1 MSAHQTA
8 EERITELE
16 IRVAE
21 QEKVIEDLS
30 VQLAEQWKVVDASRR
45 KLDALV
51 KRFLSVEAA
60 VQPEIPIDKP
70 PHW

>member
-1 MSAHQTA
+1 MS

-21 QEKVIEDLS
+21 LERINDDLS
-30 VQLAEQWKVVDASRR
+30 GQLAEQWKVVEAQRAKMDE
-45 KLDALV
+45 LV
-51 KRFLSVEAA
+51 RRFLTVEAA
-60 VQPEIPIDKP
+60 VQPEIPVDKP

>member
-1 MSAHQTA
+1 MS

-21 QEKVIEDLS
+21 LERLNDDLS
-30 VQLAEQWKVVDASRR
+30 GQLAEQWKVVEAQRAKMDE
-45 KLDALV
+45 LV
-51 KRFLSVEAA
+51 RRFLTVEAA
-60 VQPEIPIDKP
+60 VQPDIPVDKP

>member
-1 MSAHQTA
+1 MS

-21 QEKVIEDLS
+21 LERVNEDLS
-30 VQLAEQWKVVDASRR
+30 RQLADQWKVVEASRAR
-45 KLDALV
+45 MDELV
-51 KRFLSVEAA
+51 RRFLTVEAA
-60 VQPEIPIDKP
+60 VQPEIPVDKP

>member
-1 MSAHQTA
+1 MS

-21 QEKVIEDLS
+21 LERLNDDLS
-30 VQLAEQWKVVDASRR
+30 GQLAEQWKVVEAQRAKMDE
-45 KLDALV
+45 LV
-51 KRFLSVEAA
+51 RRFLTVEAA
-60 VQPEIPIDKP
+60 VQPEIPVDKP

>member
-1 MSAHQTA
+1 MNAHQTP

-21 QEKVIEDLS
+21 QEHTIEDLS
-30 VQLAEQWKVVDASRR
+30 VQLAEQWKAVDASCR

-60 VQPEIPIDKP
+60 VQPEIPVDKP

>member
-1 MSAHQTA
+1 MS

-21 QEKVIEDLS
+21 LERVNEDLS
-30 VQLAEQWKVVDASRR
+30 RQLADQWKVVEASRAR
-45 KLDALV
+45 MDELV
-51 KRFLSVEAA
+51 RRFLTVEAA
-60 VQPEIPIDKP
+60 VKPEIPVDKP